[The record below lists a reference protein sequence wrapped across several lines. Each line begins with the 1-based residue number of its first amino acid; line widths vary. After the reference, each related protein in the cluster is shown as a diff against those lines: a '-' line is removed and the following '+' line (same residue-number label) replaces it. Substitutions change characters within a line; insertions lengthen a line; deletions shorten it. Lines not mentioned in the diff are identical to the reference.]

1 MTLKFSG
8 TFRQCMESQVRIDS
22 IYAYDDD
29 DGMDGINPF
38 HLFLYKR
45 MYRRFLV
52 LNHPDCSG
60 VVSSSFPA
68 FVWYTP

>member
-8 TFRQCMESQVRIDS
+8 TFTKLMESQVKIGS
-22 IYAYDDD
+22 IYAYADDEGT
-29 DGMDGINPF
+29 DGAAPF

-52 LNHPDCSG
+52 LNHPDCDDE
-60 VVSSSFPA
+60 VSSTFPTI
-68 FVWYTP
+68 VWYTP